1 MTCADC
7 GQPCEGQRCQMCQR
21 ADRAAEEYAAE
32 TDGGAVAVP
41 EESDDSPEVPPPP
54 EEVIDDARYQY
65 QAMTQLDDDEYAR
78 LAADIR
84 KNGVL
89 QPVIV
94 DDSPEQVI
102 IDGHHRE
109 AIAQHYDLPEEKQP
123 AYVVVG
129 GAGDDEKLSRAIK
142 QNLIGRDTTEG
153 VKSHAVRQYI
163 ELSWDRTDD
172 GDLIRPETD
181 SDVAEKLG
189 VDRSLVSQVVRNGNN
204 PIIYHDRVK
213 AREYYEE
220 NPDASYREVAENVDA
235 SRPTVTKWLKEDFD
249 EGKEEKDDDQ
259 STLAATTTNRDE
271 AEKTADVFRR
281 AQEERDENVR
291 EEAEANAE
299 QLARGETSP
308 DEAAD
313 AVEQTEKEVEEQEK
327 KEKVA
332 NSVGKVVDETTFDVS
347 QHEWWQLPRQNGDP
361 HLIYCGDTATATFTG
376 RLNDVDVE
384 FAFAD
389 PPYNADA
396 ADWDSGF
403 EWEHDYLSNIA
414 DVVAVTPGI
423 ESIKPFMRRTEMPY
437 EWSVSAW
444 IDNGMT
450 RGALGFGNW
459 IYIALFTELE
469 SIHCQ
474 SQDLARVSVRT
485 SESDETDH
493 KGRKPTELMEWLAE
507 RFVSDGGV
515 VVDPFLGSGTT
526 LLTVAEFT
534 DARVIGGEIEPEF
547 VSEILHRW
555 EDHSGR
561 VPEVVR

>member
-7 GQPCEGQRCQMCQR
+7 GQPCEGRRCQMCQR

-84 KNGVL
+84 ENGVL

-109 AIAQHYDLPEEKQP
+109 AIAQHYDLPKEKQP

-129 GAGDDEKLSRAIK
+129 RADEDEKLSRAIK

-189 VDRSLVSQVVRNGNN
+189 VDRSLVSQVVRNGNS

-213 AREYYEE
+213 AQEYYEE
-220 NPDASYREVAENVDA
+220 NPDASYREVAEKVDA
-235 SRPTVTKWLKEDFD
+235 SRPTVTKWIKEDFD
-249 EGKEEKDDDQ
+249 QGKEEKDDNQ
-259 STLAATTTNRDE
+259 STLAATTNNRDE

-281 AQEERDENVR
+281 SQDEQDENVR
-291 EEAEANAE
+291 KEAEANAE
-299 QLARGETSP
+299 RLERGDTSP
-308 DEAAD
+308 DAASKNVEIAEA
-313 AVEQTEKEVEEQEK
+313 EKEVEAQ
-327 KEKVA
+327 KE
-332 NSVGKVVDETTFDVS
+332 SEPVDDDGPTVRQADATDLIADVQS
-347 QHEWWQLPRQNGDP
+347 ADALV
-361 HLIYCGDTATATFTG
+361 T
-376 RLNDVDVE
+376 
-384 FAFAD
+384 D
-389 PPYNADA
+389 PPYTT
-396 ADWDSGF
+396 
-403 EWEHDYLSNIA
+403 
-414 DVVAVTPGI
+414 DVDDI
-423 ESIKPFMRRTEMPY
+423 ESFVQSWLPTAIETIGDDGVAFITVGAYADELQAYLNALDELGVRDRTQVLVWTYKNTIGRAPSTEY
-437 EWSVSAW
+437 KRNWQAILFVQSVPAV
-444 IDNGMT
+444 
-450 RGALGFGNW
+450 
-459 IYIALFTELE
+459 EL
-469 SIHCQ
+469 
-474 SQDLARVSVRT
+474 DAPLT
-485 SESDETDH
+485 SERWGVQNINAPDGRHDGRHH
-493 KGRKPTELMEWLAE
+493 KWEKPSELIE
-507 RFVSDGGV
+507 RFIRHTTDEGDT
-515 VVDPFLGSGTT
+515 VVDPFVGTGTT
-526 LLTVAEFT
+526 ALVAH
-534 DARVIGGEIEPEF
+534 D
-547 VSEILHRW
+547 L
-555 EDHSGR
+555 GR
-561 VPEVVR
+561 EVVAGDSDPEMLEIADNRGCVVNE

>member
-1 MTCADC
+1 MTCVDC
-7 GQPCEGQRCQMCQR
+7 GMPCQGRRCRACQR

-32 TDGGAVAVP
+32 TDGGARVDTEQNADVIQGRLGWESGDISEADPSNLRPHPKNTEIYGDTDDVDDLDATFKESVAEKGVLEPLVITNGKEIISGHRRWLAARDAGLTSVP
-41 EESDDSPEVPPPP
+41 VRYSEFDNDLAEREALIEFNRQREKTPGQIVNEFEEMLAIERRRGKEKMSEAGSGEGSQDSENHDSWQRAAEKTDFSKDTLSKGKQVKDKAESDDEP
-54 EEVIDDARYQY
+54 EEV
-65 QAMTQLDDDEYAR
+65 
-78 LAADIR
+78 
-84 KNGVL
+84 
-89 QPVIV
+89 
-94 DDSPEQVI
+94 
-102 IDGHHRE
+102 RE
-109 AIAQHYDLPEEKQP
+109 A
-123 AYVVVG
+123 
-129 GAGDDEKLSRAIK
+129 
-142 QNLIGRDTTEG
+142 
-153 VKSHAVRQYI
+153 
-163 ELSWDRTDD
+163 
-172 GDLIRPETD
+172 
-181 SDVAEKLG
+181 
-189 VDRSLVSQVVRNGNN
+189 
-204 PIIYHDRVK
+204 
-213 AREYYEE
+213 AREAWDGLQSGEESFNSAYEE
-220 NPDASYREVAENVDA
+220 V
-235 SRPTVTKWLKEDFD
+235 K
-249 EGKEEKDDDQ
+249 
-259 STLAATTTNRDE
+259 
-271 AEKTADVFRR
+271 
-281 AQEERDENVR
+281 
-291 EEAEANAE
+291 
-299 QLARGETSP
+299 
-308 DEAAD
+308 
-313 AVEQTEKEVEEQEK
+313 QTEREVEEQKK

-332 NSVGKVVDETTFDVS
+332 NSVGKAVDETTFDVS
-347 QHEWWQLPRQNGDP
+347 QDEWWQLPRQNGDP

-376 RLNDVDVE
+376 RLDDVDVE